1 MRNAKWAAALFM
13 AAVVVL
19 FGLAGCTGAETT
31 PTANSMIESGPTQAP
46 ISIQTSPTPADP
58 VPTPQ
63 PTVQPK
69 EPEPAAAQP
78 LESQAEDTLTLW
90 YSEESRI
97 YHWGDQ
103 SGSQQ
108 IYEAGGTV
116 ISMDTNP
123 ASRWLVMEVLED
135 NRETAL
141 WAVSKDGNDAR
152 RLAGPAELA
161 EASSEP
167 SEYRIPAS
175 IWLSAD
181 GEWVY
186 FTTYRL
192 DEMMVDS
199 LDLLRIN
206 IDSGEIHEIIPPGK
220 GGTIRFSPD
229 GEQILLIHTNFLA
242 VCNLDGSNYRVIHS
256 YNTVSTYSEWP
267 YYPLAAWSQDGQSIV
282 LMLPH
287 YDWMMAPEEPIRVW
301 QVSLNGLPPVELF
314 SYQSLDPLRRVSG
327 FSPDGR
333 YLFYTRPLESDPKSF
348 EARLVDLTTG
358 EDRLVDVGGLAFQ
371 GWSPDGNRFVFT
383 NGTAKVIQVG
393 STAKGDAP
401 VTFEYG
407 RFPGSFEW
415 LDADSFVYMDGF
427 EGSTSL
433 ILQHLNGESITVV
446 DQSPER
452 IHYTP
457 GYSVPPVE

>member
-1 MRNAKWAAALFM
+1 MRNAKWAAALFT

-167 SEYRIPAS
+167 S
-175 IWLSAD
+175 
-181 GEWVY
+181 
-186 FTTYRL
+186 
-192 DEMMVDS
+192 
-199 LDLLRIN
+199 
-206 IDSGEIHEIIPPGK
+206 
-220 GGTIRFSPD
+220 
-229 GEQILLIHTNFLA
+229 
-242 VCNLDGSNYRVIHS
+242 
-256 YNTVSTYSEWP
+256 
-267 YYPLAAWSQDGQSIV
+267 
-282 LMLPH
+282 
-287 YDWMMAPEEPIRVW
+287 
-301 QVSLNGLPPVELF
+301 
-314 SYQSLDPLRRVSG
+314 
-327 FSPDGR
+327 
-333 YLFYTRPLESDPKSF
+333 
-348 EARLVDLTTG
+348 
-358 EDRLVDVGGLAFQ
+358 
-371 GWSPDGNRFVFT
+371 
-383 NGTAKVIQVG
+383 
-393 STAKGDAP
+393 
-401 VTFEYG
+401 
-407 RFPGSFEW
+407 
-415 LDADSFVYMDGF
+415 
-427 EGSTSL
+427 
-433 ILQHLNGESITVV
+433 
-446 DQSPER
+446 
-452 IHYTP
+452 
-457 GYSVPPVE
+457 